1 MKKNPGKCLL
11 LMSIKKQN
19 LGILLDTKFKVTINK
34 NLIGIKT
41 ILLNCVP
48 CVIKT
53 CSCANLPCVLSCSR
67 ANVPYVLTY
76 SRANVSCMLMC
87 SCANVPWVLT
97 CQRAL
102 HAYVLTSQRAL
113 HAYVFTCQRA
123 SFKAAIFSFAAIV
136 AEVVHTVGKV

>member
-11 LMSIKKQN
+11 LMSIKKPN
-19 LGILLDTKFKVTINK
+19 LGILFNTKFKATIKK
-34 NLIGIKT
+34 NLIGIET
-41 ILLNCVP
+41 ILLNCLP

-67 ANVPYVLTY
+67 ANVPCVFTY
-76 SRANVSCMLMC
+76 SRANVSCILM
-87 SCANVPWVLT
+87 

-102 HAYVLTSQRAL
+102 RAYVHTSQRAL
-113 HAYVFTCQRA
+113 HAYVFTCQRP
-123 SFKAAIFSFAAIV
+123 SSEAAIFSFAVIV